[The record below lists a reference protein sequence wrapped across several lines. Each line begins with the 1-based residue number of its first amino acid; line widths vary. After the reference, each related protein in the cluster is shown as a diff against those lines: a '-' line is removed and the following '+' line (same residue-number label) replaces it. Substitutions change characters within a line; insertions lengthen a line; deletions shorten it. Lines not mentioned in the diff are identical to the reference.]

1 MLENEMS
8 TLKDLNTALFT
19 QLDRLSKA
27 GKDELADEVLRAQN
41 MELISEQIIK
51 THSTQLEAVKLV
63 AQYKGLNENQKA
75 PILEVNYE
83 V

>member
-1 MLENEMS
+1 MS
-8 TLKDLNTALFT
+8 TLKDLNSALFA

-27 GKDELADEVLRAQN
+27 SKEDLADEVTRAQN
-41 MELISEQIIK
+41 IELISEQIIK

-63 AQYKGLNENQKA
+63 AQYKGMSDSQKA
-75 PILEVNYE
+75 PLLEVDYE